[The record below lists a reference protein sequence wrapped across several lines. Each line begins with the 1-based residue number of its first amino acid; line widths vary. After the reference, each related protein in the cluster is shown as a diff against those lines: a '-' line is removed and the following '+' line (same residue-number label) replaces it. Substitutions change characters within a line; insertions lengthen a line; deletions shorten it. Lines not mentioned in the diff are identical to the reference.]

1 MILNYLEHYMKI
13 HLVSGFL
20 GSGKTTAI
28 ISASKALMAQGFKVG
43 VITNDQ
49 GKYLVDTH
57 FMRLNDIPAVEVN
70 GGCFCCN
77 YGDFNQSLEQITH
90 EIKPDVVFAESV
102 GSCADI
108 VATVVKP
115 LMEFKTSHEEDTTL
129 TTFTDAR
136 LLKIYL
142 EGGDLPFQDNVIYI
156 FEQQIQEAGILVV
169 NKVDLLADD
178 VLGDLLDRTAQRFPD
193 KQILP
198 LVSLTSES
206 VTPWLERLQNS
217 LQYATAPLKIS
228 YKIYGSGE
236 QELAWYDAQLRVQT
250 GTKPAIAWVK
260 DFLGLV
266 AHQIIKQNIPVGHL
280 KFLLSDGVHH
290 QKISLVSGDTAP
302 EFVIDRPEDWGTTV
316 ELTVNARLEGSK
328 EQIQQIFQR
337 CLAESIDSLK
347 TKVTVLAEES
357 FHPGF
362 PNPTYRFP
370 MI

>member
-1 MILNYLEHYMKI
+1 MKI

-28 ISASKALMAQGFKVG
+28 ISASKALMAQGLKVG

-77 YGDFNQSLEQITH
+77 YGDFNQSLEQITQ

-115 LMEFKTSHEEDTTL
+115 LMEFKTAHEEDTTL
-129 TTFTDAR
+129 STFTDAR

-156 FEQQIQEAGILVV
+156 FEQQIEEAGILVV

-178 VLGDLLDRTAQRFPD
+178 VLGDLLDLTSRRFPE

-198 LVSLTSES
+198 LVSLKSES
-206 VTPWLERLQNS
+206 VTPWLENLQN
-217 LQYATAPLKIS
+217 LLPYASAPLKIS
-228 YKIYGSGE
+228 YKLYGSGE
-236 QELAWYDAQLRVQT
+236 QELAWYDAQLKVES
-250 GTKPAIAWVK
+250 GIISGVAWVQ

-266 AHQIIKQNIPVGHL
+266 AQQISEQRIPVGHL
-280 KFLLSDGVHH
+280 KFLLSDDVRH
-290 QKISLVSGDTAP
+290 QKISLVSGDTAQ
-302 EFVIDRPEDWGTTV
+302 EFIIERPEKWGTTV
-316 ELTVNARLEGSK
+316 ELTVNARLECSH
-328 EQIQQIFQR
+328 EQIKQLFQH
-337 CLAESIDSLK
+337 CLTESTVSAK
-347 TKVTVLAEES
+347 TKVTVLAEEA

-370 MI
+370 KI

>member
-1 MILNYLEHYMKI
+1 MKI

-28 ISASKALMAQGFKVG
+28 ISASKALMAQGLKVG

-77 YGDFNQSLEQITH
+77 YGDFNQSLEQITQ

-178 VLGDLLDRTAQRFPD
+178 VLGDLLDLTAQRFPD

-198 LVSLTSES
+198 LVSLTPES
-206 VTPWLERLQNS
+206 VTPWLENLENTLQFES
-217 LQYATAPLKIS
+217 TPLKIS
-228 YKIYGSGE
+228 YKLYGFGE
-236 QELAWYDAQLRVQT
+236 QELAWYDAQLRVES
-250 GTKPAIAWVK
+250 GSKPAIAWVQ

-266 AHQIIKQNIPVGHL
+266 VQQIREQGIPVGHL
-280 KFLLSDGVHH
+280 KFLLSDGVYY
-290 QKISLVSGDTAP
+290 QKISLVSGDATAT
-302 EFVIDRPEDWGTTV
+302 FVIDRPEEWGTTV
-316 ELTVNARLEGSK
+316 ELTVNARLEGSP
-328 EQIQQIFQR
+328 EEIRQIFQS
-337 CLAESIDSLK
+337 CLAESFDAI
-347 TKVTVLAEES
+347 KVKLTVLAEEA

-370 MI
+370 KI

>member
-1 MILNYLEHYMKI
+1 MKI

-28 ISASKALMAQGFKVG
+28 ISASKALMAQGLKVG

-77 YGDFNQSLEQITH
+77 YGDFNQSLEQITQ

-108 VATVVKP
+108 IATVVKP
-115 LMEFKTSHEEDTTL
+115 LMEFKTAHEEDTTL
-129 TTFTDAR
+129 STFTDAR

-156 FEQQIQEAGILVV
+156 FEQQIQESGILVV
-169 NKVDLLADD
+169 NKVDLLEDL
-178 VLGDLLDRTAQRFPD
+178 VLGDLLDRTARRFPE

-198 LVSLTSES
+198 LVSLMPES
-206 VTPWLERLQNS
+206 VTPWLES
-217 LQYATAPLKIS
+217 LQGAFPRTSEPLQIS
-228 YKIYGSGE
+228 YKLYGSGE
-236 QELAWYDAQLRVQT
+236 QELAWYDARFRVES
-250 GTKPAIAWVK
+250 GSKPAIAWVQ

-266 AHQIIKQNIPVGHL
+266 AQQISEQAIPVGHL

-290 QKISLVSGDTAP
+290 QKISLVSGDATLAY
-302 EFVIDRPEDWGTTV
+302 VIDRPAKWGTTV
-316 ELTVNARLEGSK
+316 ELTINARAECPQEELL
-328 EQIQQIFQR
+328 QLFQR
-337 CLAESIDSLK
+337 CLRQSTDSVK
-347 TKVTVLAEES
+347 IKVTILAEEA

-370 MI
+370 KI

>member
-1 MILNYLEHYMKI
+1 MINTMKI

-28 ISASKALMAQGFKVG
+28 ISASKALMAQGQKVG

-77 YGDFNQSLEQITH
+77 YGDFNQSLEQITQ

-115 LMEFKTSHEEDTTL
+115 LMEFKTAHEEDTTL

-178 VLGDLLDRTAQRFPD
+178 VLGDLLDRTAQRFPE
-193 KQILP
+193 KQVLP

-206 VTPWLERLQNS
+206 IIPWLESLQNT
-217 LQYATAPLKIS
+217 LQYASAPLKIS

-236 QELAWYDAQLRVQT
+236 QELAWYDARLRVEA
-250 GTKPAIAWVK
+250 GSKPAVAWVQ

-266 AHQIIKQNIPVGHL
+266 VQQISEQSIPVGHL
-280 KFLLSDGVHH
+280 KFLLSDDLHH
-290 QKISLVSGDTAP
+290 QKISLVSGDDNPDLMIDQP
-302 EFVIDRPEDWGTTV
+302 EMWGPRI
-316 ELTVNARLEGSK
+316 ELTVNARVECSQ
-328 EQIQQIFQR
+328 EQIRQIFQN
-337 CLAESIDSLK
+337 CLAESFDGNK
-347 TKVTVLAEES
+347 VKVTVLTEEA

-370 MI
+370 KI

>member
-1 MILNYLEHYMKI
+1 MKI
-13 HLVSGFL
+13 YLVSGFL

-28 ISASKALMAQGFKVG
+28 ISASKALMAQGLKVG

-77 YGDFNQSLEQITH
+77 YGDFNQSLEQITQ

-142 EGGDLPFQDNVIYI
+142 EGGDLPFQDHVIYI
-156 FEQQIQEAGILVV
+156 FEQQIQEAGILVI

-178 VLGDLLDRTAQRFPD
+178 VLGDLLDRTAQHFPE
-193 KQILP
+193 KQVLP
-198 LVSLTSES
+198 LVSLTPES
-206 VTPWLERLQNS
+206 VTPWLESLQNT

-236 QELAWYDAQLRVQT
+236 QELAWYDAQLRVES
-250 GTKPAIAWVK
+250 GSKPAVEWVQ

-266 AHQIIKQNIPVGHL
+266 AQQISEQGIPVGHL

-290 QKISLVSGDTAP
+290 QKFSLVSGDGAP
-302 EFVIDRPEDWGTTV
+302 VFVIDRPEEWGQTV
-316 ELTVNARLEGSK
+316 ELTVNARLEGSQEEIK
-328 EQIQQIFQR
+328 QLFQS
-337 CLAESIDSLK
+337 CLTESTDSMK
-347 TKVTVLAEES
+347 TKVKVLAEES

-362 PNPTYRFP
+362 PKPTYRFP
-370 MI
+370 KI

>member
-1 MILNYLEHYMKI
+1 MAVASVVIMAILTR
-13 HLVSGFL
+13 VWS
-20 GSGKTTAI
+20 
-28 ISASKALMAQGFKVG
+28 
-43 VITNDQ
+43 
-49 GKYLVDTH
+49 
-57 FMRLNDIPAVEVN
+57 R
-70 GGCFCCN
+70 
-77 YGDFNQSLEQITH
+77 FNR

-169 NKVDLLADD
+169 NKVDLLADH

-206 VTPWLERLQNS
+206 VTPWLESLQNS
-217 LQYATAPLKIS
+217 LQYATDPLKIS

-290 QKISLVSGDTAP
+290 QKISLVSGDTAQ
-302 EFVIDRPEDWGTTV
+302 EFVIERPEEWGATV
-316 ELTVNARLEGSK
+316 ELTINARLECSS
-328 EQIQQIFQR
+328 ERIREVFTT
-337 CLAESIDSLK
+337 CLQNAKSACDVQ
-347 TKVTVLAEES
+347 VTIVAEES

-370 MI
+370 KI

>member
-1 MILNYLEHYMKI
+1 MKI

-28 ISASKALMAQGFKVG
+28 ISASKALMAQGLKVG

-77 YGDFNQSLEQITH
+77 YGDFNQSLEQITQ

-115 LMEFKTSHEEDTTL
+115 LMEFKTAHEEDTTL

-156 FEQQIQEAGILVV
+156 FEQQIKEAGILVV
-169 NKVDLLADD
+169 NKVDLLMDD
-178 VLGDLLDRTAQRFPD
+178 VLEELLDRTAQRFPD

-198 LVSLTSES
+198 LISLTPET
-206 VTPWLERLQNS
+206 VTPWLESFQVAFPRPSVPLQ
-217 LQYATAPLKIS
+217 IS
-228 YKIYGSGE
+228 YKLYGSGE
-236 QELAWYDAQLRVQT
+236 QELAWYDAQLRVESGDQS
-250 GTKPAIAWVK
+250 AVMWIK
-260 DFLGLV
+260 DFLALV
-266 AHQIIKQNIPVGHL
+266 VKQINEQGIPVGHL

-290 QKISLVSGDTAP
+290 QKISLVSGDVAP
-302 EFVIDRPEDWGTTV
+302 AFGIDRAEEWGTTV
-316 ELTVNARLEGSK
+316 ELIVNARLEGSQ
-328 EQIQQIFQR
+328 EQIKQIFQR
-337 CLAESIDSLK
+337 CLEESFNP
-347 TKVTVLAEES
+347 TKVKVTILAEEA

-362 PNPTYRFP
+362 PNPTYRFTK
-370 MI
+370 I

>member
-1 MILNYLEHYMKI
+1 MKI

-28 ISASKALMAQGFKVG
+28 ISASKALMAQGLKVG

-77 YGDFNQSLEQITH
+77 YGDFNQSLEQITQ

-115 LMEFKTSHEEDTTL
+115 LMEFKTAHEEDTTL

-156 FEQQIQEAGILVV
+156 FEQQIEEAGILVV

-178 VLGDLLDRTAQRFPD
+178 VLGNLLDRTARRYPE

-198 LVSLTSES
+198 LVSLTPES
-206 VTPWLERLQNS
+206 VTPWLESLQNT
-217 LQYATAPLKIS
+217 LQYASTPLNIS
-228 YKIYGSGE
+228 YKLYGSGE
-236 QELAWYDAQLRVQT
+236 QELAWYDAQLRVESKDQSVV
-250 GTKPAIAWVK
+250 AWVQ
-260 DFLGLV
+260 DFLGMV
-266 AHQIIKQNIPVGHL
+266 VETIGQTSIPIGHL
-280 KFLLSDGVHH
+280 KFLISDGVRH
-290 QKISLVSGDTAP
+290 QKFSLVSGNTTHA
-302 EFVIDRPEDWGTTV
+302 FVINQPEEWGKTV
-316 ELTVNARLEGSK
+316 ELTVNARVEGSQ
-328 EQIQQIFQR
+328 ELIMQLIHH
-337 CLAESIDSLK
+337 CLTESTDSVK

-362 PNPTYRFP
+362 PIPTHRFP
-370 MI
+370 KV

>member
-1 MILNYLEHYMKI
+1 MKI

-28 ISASKALMAQGFKVG
+28 ISASKVLMEQGLKVG

-57 FMRLNDIPAVEVN
+57 FMRLNEIPAVEVN

-77 YGDFNQSLEQITH
+77 YGDFNESLEQITQ

-108 VATVVKP
+108 IATVVKP
-115 LMEFKTSHEEDTTL
+115 LMEFKTAHEEDTTL
-129 TTFTDAR
+129 STFTDAR

-156 FEQQIQEAGILVV
+156 FEQQIEEAGILVV

-178 VLGDLLDRTAQRFPD
+178 VLGDLLDLASRRFPE
-193 KQILP
+193 KQVLP
-198 LVSLTSES
+198 LVSLTADRI
-206 VTPWLERLQNS
+206 TLWLENLQHPIP
-217 LQYATAPLKIS
+217 YASAPLKIS
-228 YKIYGSGE
+228 YKLYGSGE
-236 QELAWYDAQLRVQT
+236 QELAWYDAQLKVESGIT
-250 GTKPAIAWVK
+250 PAVAWVQ

-266 AHQIIKQNIPVGHL
+266 AQQISEQRIPVGHL
-280 KFLLSDGVHH
+280 KFLLSDGVNH
-290 QKISLVSGDTAP
+290 QKISLVSGDTTQ
-302 EFVIDRPEDWGTTV
+302 EFVIDHLEEWGTNV
-316 ELTVNARLEGSK
+316 ELTVNARLECSP
-328 EQIQQIFQR
+328 EQIKQLFHR
-337 CLAESIDSLK
+337 CLKESTDPVK
-347 TKVTVLAEES
+347 TKVKMLAEEA

-362 PNPTYRFP
+362 PSPTYRFP
-370 MI
+370 KI

>member
-1 MILNYLEHYMKI
+1 MSKSMKI

-28 ISASKALMAQGFKVG
+28 ISASKALMAQGLKVG

-57 FMRLNDIPAVEVN
+57 FMSLNEIPAVEVN

-77 YGDFNQSLEQITH
+77 YGDFNKSLEQITQ

-115 LMEFKTSHEEDTTL
+115 LMEFKTAHEEDTTL
-129 TTFTDAR
+129 TTFTDGR
-136 LLKIYL
+136 LLKIFL
-142 EGGDLPFQDNVIYI
+142 EGGDLPFQENVIYI
-156 FEQQIQEAGILVV
+156 FEQQILEAGIVVV

-178 VLGDLLDRTAQRFPD
+178 TLGELLKRAALRFPD

-198 LVSLTSES
+198 LVSLTPES
-206 VTPWLERLQNS
+206 VTPWLESLRGT
-217 LQYATAPLKIS
+217 LQYASVPLKIS

-236 QELAWYDAQLRVQT
+236 QELAWYDAQLRVESGKQS
-250 GTKPAIAWVK
+250 AAAWVQ
-260 DFLGLV
+260 DFLELV
-266 AHQIIKQNIPVGHL
+266 LRAIEEQDIPVGHL
-280 KFLLSDGVHH
+280 KFLLSDGVRY
-290 QKISLVSGDTAP
+290 QKLSLVSGDSDPNLVVDQP
-302 EFVIDRPEDWGTTV
+302 EKWGAKID
-316 ELTVNARLEGSK
+316 LTVNARLECSS
-328 EQIQQIFQR
+328 ENIQEVFTT
-337 CLAESIDSLK
+337 SLQQA
-347 TKVTVLAEES
+347 TSAGDVKVTMVAEDS

-370 MI
+370 KL

>member
-1 MILNYLEHYMKI
+1 MSKTMKI

-28 ISASKALMAQGFKVG
+28 ISASKALMAQGLKVG

-77 YGDFNQSLEQITH
+77 YGDFNKSLEQITQ

-115 LMEFKTSHEEDTTL
+115 LKEFKTAHEEDTTL

-142 EGGDLPFQDNVIYI
+142 EGGDLPFQENVIYI
-156 FEQQIQEAGILVV
+156 FEQQIQEAGILII

-178 VLGDLLDRTAQRFPD
+178 GVGELLGRTSLRFPD
-193 KQILP
+193 KHILP
-198 LVSLTSES
+198 LVSLTAES
-206 VTPWLERLQNS
+206 VMPWLES
-217 LQYATAPLKIS
+217 LQGASHYASESLKIN
-228 YKIYGSGE
+228 YKNYGSGE
-236 QELAWYDAQLRVQT
+236 QELAWYDAQIKLES
-250 GTKPAIAWVK
+250 GNHPAVAWVQE
-260 DFLGLV
+260 FLASVIQVIG
-266 AHQIIKQNIPVGHL
+266 QQSIPVGHL
-280 KFLLSDGVHH
+280 KFLISDGVRH
-290 QKISLVSGDTAP
+290 QKLSLVSGDSSP
-302 EFVIDRPEDWGTTV
+302 VLVIDEMDAWSDEI
-316 ELTVNARLEGSK
+316 ELTVNARLECSHQK
-328 EQIQQIFQR
+328 IQEIFHR
-337 CLAESIDSLK
+337 CLQQSKNGGGVQLTMI
-347 TKVTVLAEES
+347 AEEA

-370 MI
+370 NLKD

>member
-1 MILNYLEHYMKI
+1 MKI

-28 ISASKALMAQGFKVG
+28 ISTSKALMAKGMKVG

-49 GKYLVDTH
+49 GKFLVDTH

-77 YGDFNQSLEQITH
+77 YGDFNKSLEQITQ
-90 EIKPDVVFAESV
+90 EIQPDVVFAESV

-115 LMEFKTSHEEDTTL
+115 LMEFKTAHEEDTTL

-169 NKVDLLADD
+169 NKMDLLADH
-178 VLGDLLDRTAQRFPD
+178 LLSELLERTSQRFPE

-198 LVSLTSES
+198 LVSLTPES
-206 VTPWLERLQNS
+206 VTPWLEGLQS
-217 LQYATAPLKIS
+217 TLQYASTPLNIS
-228 YKIYGSGE
+228 YKLYGSGE
-236 QELAWYDAQLRVQT
+236 QELAWYDAQLRVES
-250 GTKPAIAWVK
+250 GTQSAVTWVQ

-266 AHQIIKQNIPVGHL
+266 IQHIRQAGIPIGHL
-280 KFLLSDGVHH
+280 KFLVSDDVRY
-290 QKISLVSGDTAP
+290 QKLSLVSGDTAHLIEVDQP
-302 EFVIDRPEDWGTTV
+302 EKWGERI
-316 ELTVNARLEGSK
+316 ELTINARLECSQ
-328 EQIQQIFQR
+328 EEIQQLFQK
-337 CLAESIDSLK
+337 CFALSADETK
-347 TKVTVLAEES
+347 TKVTVFAEEA

-362 PNPTYRFP
+362 PNPTYRFA
-370 MI
+370 

>member
-1 MILNYLEHYMKI
+1 MKI

-28 ISASKALMAQGFKVG
+28 ISASKALMAKGLKVG

-77 YGDFNQSLEQITH
+77 YGDFNKSLEQITQ

-115 LMEFKTSHEEDTTL
+115 LMEFKTAHEEDTTL
-129 TTFTDAR
+129 STFTDAR
-136 LLKIYL
+136 LLKVFL
-142 EGGDLPFQDNVIYI
+142 EGGDLPFQENVIYI

-169 NKVDLLADD
+169 NKVDLLAVD
-178 VLGDLLDRTAQRFPD
+178 VLGDLLDRTAQRFPE

-198 LVSLTSES
+198 LVSLTPES
-206 VTPWLERLQNS
+206 VSPWLERLENT
-217 LQYATAPLKIS
+217 LQYESTPLNIS
-228 YKIYGSGE
+228 YKLYGSGE
-236 QELAWYDAQLRVQT
+236 QELAWYDAQFKVES
-250 GTKPAIAWVK
+250 GIKPAVAWVE
-260 DFLGLV
+260 DFLRLV
-266 AHQIIKQNIPVGHL
+266 AVQIREQGIPVGHL
-280 KFLLSDGVHH
+280 KFLLSDGIHH
-290 QKISLVSGDTAP
+290 QKFSLVCGDTTQ
-302 EFVIDRPEDWGTTV
+302 EFVIDRIEKWGTTI
-316 ELTVNARLEGSK
+316 ELTVNARLECSA
-328 EQIQQIFQR
+328 EQIKQLFHR
-337 CLAESIDSLK
+337 CLTESTSDPVK
-347 TKVTVLAEES
+347 TNVTVLAEEA

-370 MI
+370 KI

>member
-1 MILNYLEHYMKI
+1 MKI

-28 ISASKALMAQGFKVG
+28 ISASKALMAQGLKVG

-57 FMRLNDIPAVEVN
+57 FMRLNEIPAVEVN

-77 YGDFNQSLEQITH
+77 YGDFNNSLEQITQ

-115 LMEFKTSHEEDTTL
+115 LMEFKTAHEEDTTL

-136 LLKIYL
+136 LLKIFL

-178 VLGDLLDRTAQRFPD
+178 VLGELLERGTQRFPD

-198 LVSLTSES
+198 LVSLTADS
-206 VTPWLERLQNS
+206 VTPWLECLQGA
-217 LQYATAPLKIS
+217 LQYASAPLKIS
-228 YKIYGSGE
+228 YKLYGSGE
-236 QELAWYDAQLRVQT
+236 QELAWYDAQLSVET
-250 GTKPAIAWVK
+250 GSQPAVAWVQ
-260 DFLGLV
+260 DFLALV
-266 AHQIIKQNIPVGHL
+266 LQRIEEQDIPVGHL
-280 KFLLSDGVHH
+280 KFLLSDGVRH
-290 QKISLVSGDTAP
+290 QKLSQVSGDVDP
-302 EFVIDRPEDWGTTV
+302 EIVIEQPEEWGTTL
-316 ELTVNARLEGSK
+316 ELTVNARLEGK
-328 EQIQQIFQR
+328 QEEIQQLFQR
-337 CLAESIDSLK
+337 CLAESNDPAKAKVSL
-347 TKVTVLAEES
+347 LAEEA

-370 MI
+370 KIG